1 MHRAQT
7 RLLAA
12 ALVGLCLGMATATAA
27 TRSPVAEAAPDF
39 PSGCESDRIQSR
51 LASPDSADVA
61 RACGNLRMP
70 WGYRGWYGRQRT
82 MRSYGQRAAGGD
94 WARRLTALLRDA
106 PVDTI
111 YRVPGGELSCDPAAG
126 ASVYLVRV
134 HRGDQ
139 TTAVLLRFDL
149 GVALL
154 FAAEEPL
161 GMMRLD
167 SVGDSLWALL
177 AETLEDDPV
186 LRRPRPAPSA
196 ALLAEPHALGEFV
209 QVDTPPQMMGRGR
222 ELPYY
227 PRAAR
232 EKGIQGTVF
241 VLAHVVEDGAVDDAV
256 VHAGPVE
263 LRDAALE
270 TVWGMRFKPARAQ
283 GKPVAM
289 WTMVPTAFSLHR

>member
-1 MHRAQT
+1 MHHAYRRKWVAT
-7 RLLAA
+7 FAGLLLAA
-12 ALVGLCLGMATATAA
+12 TAGARA
-27 TRSPVAEAAPDF
+27 PVMEASPDF
-39 PSGCESDRIQSR
+39 PSGCEPERIQSR
-51 LASPDSADVA
+51 LASLDSADVA

-70 WGYRGWYGRQRT
+70 WAYRGWYGRQRT

-94 WARRLTALLRDA
+94 WARRLSAVLKDA

-111 YRVPGGELSCDPAAG
+111 YRVPGIEFSCNPTAG
-126 ASVYLVRV
+126 TSAYLVRV
-134 HRGDQ
+134 HRAEQ
-139 TTAVLLRFDL
+139 TTAILLRFDL
-149 GVALL
+149 GVAVL

-161 GMMRLD
+161 GMLRLE
-167 SVGDSLWALL
+167 SRSDSLWALL
-177 AETLEDDPV
+177 AETLDDDPV
-186 LRRPRPAPSA
+186 LRRPCPTPSA
-196 ALLAEPHALGEFV
+196 ALLAEPRALGEFV

-222 ELPYY
+222 DMPYY

-232 EKGIQGTVF
+232 DKGIQGTVY

-256 VHAGPVE
+256 VHAGPLE

-289 WTMVPTAFSLHR
+289 WTMVPTAFSLHH